1 MRFSAIN
8 LKQWAGTLF
17 CGAAL
22 AFGCTTAYGQD
33 RHDVR
38 KFERHELKQHQKFE
52 RRELKDRFRTERRL
66 YGNNSDWRM
75 RRQSERTALRLH
87 QRTERLV
94 LKQRY
99 NPGRHLGRGYYR
111 APGQRFYGP
120 PVRRARF
127 RR

>member
-8 LKQWAGTLF
+8 LKQWAGTLL

-22 AFGCTTAYGQD
+22 AFGSMTAYGQD
-33 RHDVR
+33 RDEGR
-38 KFERHELKQHQKFE
+38 KFEKHELKQHQKFE
-52 RRELKDRFRTERRL
+52 KRELKDRFRTERRL

-75 RRQSERTALRLH
+75 RQRTERTALRQH

-94 LKQRY
+94 FKQRY

-111 APGQRFYGP
+111 APGQRFYGT
-120 PVRRARF
+120 PVRRSRF

>member
-8 LKQWAGTLF
+8 LKQWAGTLL

-33 RHDVR
+33 RHDERKAVR
-38 KFERHELKQHQKFE
+38 RELKDHQKFE
-52 RRELKDRFRTERRL
+52 RRQLKDRIQTERRV
-66 YGNNSDWRM
+66 YGNNSNWRA

-87 QRTERLV
+87 QRNERLV
-94 LKQRY
+94 FKQRY

-111 APGQRFYGP
+111 APGQRYNG
-120 PVRRARF
+120 RRIYYRRF
-127 RR
+127 NR